1 MDDIIHFYRNIN
13 LYQSEASK
21 RLQQLKKRPKK
32 QEDVAKHDR
41 LKEMLNAVEVYDLKE
56 VQLPYEPNDIVH
68 KNYIEEMEVE
78 RGEALKI
85 NINMEVTLRHIT
97 TRPFQLKP
105 LLQKIVTKGDI
116 DKGQKEWMEKVLYL
130 LLSFVYTY
138 EKRDH
143 AKW

>member
-32 QEDVAKHDR
+32 QEDIAKHER
-41 LKEMLNAVEVYDLKE
+41 LREMLNAVEVYDLKE
-56 VQLPYEPNDIVH
+56 VQLPYKPNDTVH
-68 KNYIEEMEVE
+68 RNYIEEMEVE

-85 NINMEVTLRHIT
+85 KINMEVTLRHIT

-105 LLQKIVTKGDI
+105 LLQKIVTRGEI
-116 DKGQKEWMEKVLYL
+116 DPGQEEWMRKV
-130 LLSFVYTY
+130 F
-138 EKRDH
+138 H
-143 AKW
+143 

>member
-1 MDDIIHFYRNIN
+1 MPDIIHFYRNIN

-21 RLQQLKKRPKK
+21 RLQQLKKRPKR
-32 QEDVAKHDR
+32 QEDKAKHDR
-41 LKEMLNAVEVYDLKE
+41 LKEMLNAVEVHDLKE

-105 LLQKIVTKGDI
+105 LLQRIVTRGEI
-116 DKGQKEWMEKVLYL
+116 DKGQEEWMRKVLY
-130 LLSFVYTY
+130 
-138 EKRDH
+138 
-143 AKW
+143 